1 MNGRLEKEI
10 KAKDLMQKK
19 LSTLPNVFT
28 EFYYYLDAEGKSYT
42 TINNYINHNI
52 DFMNYVNDNF
62 SEGTFYI
69 GVKALHVNQY
79 MASIRNKES
88 NGDIVRIGDEIR
100 AARWTSINTFFK
112 FLKNNDYIDE
122 NPLDKTNRPK
132 IKTEHK
138 VTYLN
143 KKEMNLVLKEVKKKA
158 SKKKLSRDLCL
169 ISLALSTGLR
179 VSAITQINI
188 EDINFESNT
197 IKVIEKGDKT
207 RYISF
212 GDNLKT
218 LIENCI
224 NDRAQS
230 FSNITT
236 NALFVSQWGTRMTTQ
251 AVRDLV
257 AKYTSVVVGKHI
269 TPHKLRASTA
279 MNLYGAG
286 VDILTI
292 ASILGHENVTTT
304 QRYTQSYDE
313 KKANAAKILD
323 ESINKATDA

>member
-19 LSTLPNVFT
+19 LSALPDVFT

-42 TINNYINHNI
+42 TLNNYINHNI
-52 DFMNYVNDNF
+52 DFMNYINANC
-62 SEGTFYI
+62 SEGTFYE
-69 GVKALHVNQY
+69 GVKASHVNQY
-79 MASIRNKES
+79 MASIRHKES
-88 NGDIVRIGDEIR
+88 NGDIVRTGDEIR

-112 FLKNNDYIDE
+112 FLKSNDYITE

-143 KKEMNLVLKEVKKKA
+143 KKETNLVLKEVKKKA

-188 EDINFESNT
+188 DDIDFDNNT

-207 RYISF
+207 RYINF
-212 GDNLKT
+212 GDNLKK

-224 NDRAQS
+224 NDRETS

-236 NALFVSQWGTRMTTQ
+236 DALFVSQWGTRMTPQ

-257 AKYTSVVVGKHI
+257 AKYTTIVKGKHI

-323 ESINKATDA
+323 ELVSKN

>member
-19 LSTLPNVFT
+19 LSALPDIFT

-42 TINNYINHNI
+42 TLNNYINHNI
-52 DFMNYVNDNF
+52 DFMNYINANC
-62 SEGTFYI
+62 SEGTFYA
-69 GVKALHVNQY
+69 GVKASHVNQY
-79 MASIRNKES
+79 MASIRHKES
-88 NGDIVRIGDEIR
+88 NGDVVRTGDEIR

-112 FLKNNDYIDE
+112 FLKSNDYITE

-143 KKEMNLVLKEVKKKA
+143 KKETNLVLKEVKKRA

-188 EDINFESNT
+188 DDINFENNT

-207 RYISF
+207 RYINF
-212 GDNLKT
+212 GDNLKE
-218 LIENCI
+218 LIKNCI
-224 NDRAQS
+224 NDRETS
-230 FSNITT
+230 FANITT
-236 NALFVSQWGTRMTTQ
+236 DALFVSQWGTRMTPQ

-257 AKYTSVVVGKHI
+257 AKYTTVVKGKHI

-323 ESINKATDA
+323 ELVSKN